1 MTDNRSVEDEDRRN
15 RLRSTFGVDAERY
28 DRARPAYPEALF
40 VDLAQEA
47 QLAPGSRV
55 LEIGPGTGQAT
66 VPLAAMGCQVVA
78 VELSPELA
86 AVARRNLSAYPN
98 ASVIEGSFEAWEAPP
113 QLFDAVVAATA
124 FHWIDPAVRLAKT
137 AALLRPGGTL
147 AVIDTEHVAG
157 ESDFFDASQRCYER
171 WDPATKPGLRL
182 APAAQVGREWKEI
195 EDAELFRPLGSRRYE
210 WGVKYSTAE
219 YLELLSTY
227 SGHIALADEAR
238 AGLFGCLAALIDG
251 SYDGA
256 VTKRYLTILR
266 MARRHG

>member
-1 MTDNRSVEDEDRRN
+1 MEDADRRN

-28 DRARPAYPEALF
+28 DRARPRYPEALF
-40 VDLAQEA
+40 VDLAQDA
-47 QLAPGSRV
+47 QLVPGSRV

-66 VPLAAMGCQVVA
+66 VPLAAMGCEVVA

-98 ASVIEGSFEAWEAPP
+98 ASVTGGLFEAWEAPP
-113 QLFDAVVAATA
+113 QPFDAVVAATA
-124 FHWIDPAVRLAKT
+124 FHWLDPAIRLAKS

-171 WDPATKPGLRL
+171 WDPATKPGLKL
-182 APAAQVGREWKEI
+182 APATLVGREWKEI
-195 EDAELFRPLGSRRYE
+195 DQAELFRPFGSRRYE
-210 WGVKYSTAE
+210 WEVTYSTAE

-238 AGLFGCLAALIDG
+238 SGLFGCLAALIDG
-251 SYDGA
+251 SYAGA
-256 VTKRYLTILR
+256 VTKRYLAILR
-266 MARRHG
+266 MARRQD

>member
-1 MTDNRSVEDEDRRN
+1 MTDNQSVEDADRRN
-15 RLRSTFGVDAERY
+15 RLRATFGVDAERY

-40 VDLAQEA
+40 VDLAEVA
-47 QLAPGSRV
+47 QLVPGSRV

-66 VPLAAMGCQVVA
+66 VPLAAIGCAVVA

-98 ASVIEGSFEAWEAPP
+98 ASVTDGSFEAWEAPP

-157 ESDFFDASQRCYER
+157 ESDFFDASQGCYER
-171 WDPATKPGLRL
+171 WEPATNPGMKL
-182 APAAQVGREWKEI
+182 ARAAQVGREWKEI
-195 EDAELFRPLGSRRYE
+195 EHAEPFRPIGSRRYE
-210 WGVKYSTAE
+210 WEVTYSTAE